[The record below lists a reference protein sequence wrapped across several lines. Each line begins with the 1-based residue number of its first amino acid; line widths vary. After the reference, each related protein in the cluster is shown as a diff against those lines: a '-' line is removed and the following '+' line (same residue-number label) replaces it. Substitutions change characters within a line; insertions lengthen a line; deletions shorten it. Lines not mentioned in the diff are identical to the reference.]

1 MKLNKCP
8 AKYPVTN
15 RVFDYIRKKY
25 FFYQNTYNVI
35 LDSYSDSH
43 FAFCEEVLGLLRE
56 KCKTEEKLNDSL
68 DAFIKF
74 SHEYLLLQNKLEKED
89 KYVYSS
95 FGEINDKVY
104 QDGTVM
110 ENYYLD
116 GMLLSQVLWPNHCK
130 MCQYFIGLNYLTGP
144 SSVILDVPSGAGI
157 YTYLAVKHFRFKGLL
172 SVDISPYA
180 KRYTG
185 NILKNS
191 WMDMSN
197 IFLKTAD
204 IFVMDNEKKYDLII
218 CGELLE
224 HVENPRDLLD
234 KLNIILKED
243 GTIFL
248 TTAVYAAAIDHIY
261 LFDNVDEVRHMLRE
275 VFHVSGELILPL
287 SGRGYEPDMD
297 KVPINYACLLKKRIP
312 A

>member
-1 MKLNKCP
+1 MMPSKVLV
-8 AKYPVTN
+8 KYPITN
-15 RVFDYIRKKY
+15 RVFDYMKKKY
-25 FFYQNTYNVI
+25 FFYQNTYNMI
-35 LDSYSDSH
+35 LDNYSDRH
-43 FAFCEEVLGLLRE
+43 FAFCEEILGLLRE
-56 KCKTEEKLNDSL
+56 KCKTEEKFVDSL
-68 DAFIKF
+68 DAFIKL
-74 SHEYLLLQNKLEKED
+74 SHEYLLLQNKLENDE
-89 KYVYSS
+89 KYIYSS

-116 GMLLSQVLWPNHCK
+116 GMLLSQVLWPNHCR

-144 SSVILDVPSGAGI
+144 SSCILDVPSGAGI
-157 YTYLAVKHFRFKGLL
+157 YTYLAVKHFKFNALL

-180 KRYTG
+180 KKYTE

-191 WMDMSN
+191 GMDKSN
-197 IFLKTAD
+197 IFLETAD
-204 IFVMDNEKKYDLII
+204 ISVMDNEKKYDLIV

-224 HVENPRDLLD
+224 HVENPRDLLA
-234 KLNIILKED
+234 KLNTILKED
-243 GTIFL
+243 GAIFL

-261 LFDNVDEVRHMLRE
+261 LFDNVDEVRHILSE

-287 SGRGYEPDMD
+287 SGIGYEPDMD

>member
-1 MKLNKCP
+1 
-8 AKYPVTN
+8 
-15 RVFDYIRKKY
+15 
-25 FFYQNTYNVI
+25 
-35 LDSYSDSH
+35 
-43 FAFCEEVLGLLRE
+43 
-56 KCKTEEKLNDSL
+56 
-68 DAFIKF
+68 
-74 SHEYLLLQNKLEKED
+74 
-89 KYVYSS
+89 
-95 FGEINDKVY
+95 
-104 QDGTVM
+104 
-110 ENYYLD
+110 
-116 GMLLSQVLWPNHCK
+116 
-130 MCQYFIGLNYLTGP
+130 
-144 SSVILDVPSGAGI
+144 
-157 YTYLAVKHFRFKGLL
+157 
-172 SVDISPYA
+172 
-180 KRYTG
+180 
-185 NILKNS
+185 
-191 WMDMSN
+191 MDMSN